1 MLDNISM
8 ESIGQAI
15 YQAIEEEKWLYI
27 TYNQKDG
34 QTFFWLEVTDILPK
48 EKIIKGVI
56 RNFQK
61 SDDGKDA
68 FIKFDKIAS
77 AQVLNFTK
85 ARPCPALWDRLNKK
99 DSDYAWMNYPHFD
112 NNILLYLKECRY
124 LDCNPGQ
131 KNYSL
136 IDGIDLEKFKND
148 KEYKLTTQ
156 QQRDIAIKIL
166 HENNDKKDKSSITLA
181 ISALAIDRGK
191 NKYIVAYYVVS
202 FDPDK
207 SALIIDPEIKFNGN
221 VWGVEDDDKSTPFAS
236 FLTSYAENVK
246 KDKRKAEAELE
257 ASLSNEYGYKYIM
270 NTRPVMMVLEN
281 PYHVS
286 YGQTFETIQ
295 KEYEEKKLPYS
306 LKAFFGESTRRGQK
320 KIEPSIVLF
329 DDKVDIDQMRAIYS
343 SMKQPV
349 SYVQGPPGTG
359 KTQTLL
365 NVILSEFLN
374 GNTVLMT
381 SQNNKPVD
389 DIIKKLS
396 TALVYNNNL
405 IDLPYIRLGNQG
417 VRIQACKRI
426 LSFYERKLPMD
437 NTYLSE
443 QDILSVREENNRA
456 NKNLMTLLSEDEKH
470 TILEEQYEA
479 LLEYEKTFLDSNSL
493 ELTKEIKE
501 RKEKLISLLNNYPKP
516 KDDEARKLF
525 SPANKSQ
532 RFLKFL
538 YDQSVNI
545 TKRLRSEKFKD
556 LISICYNKD
565 DQAKSKALKAWLI
578 HDDNLKLFLSVFP
591 IVFTTNLSSCDLGTG
606 KPFFD
611 MVVMDEAGQCNA
623 TDALLALA
631 RGNRLLMVGD
641 PKQLKP
647 VIQLNPSANKRLMD
661 KYKVPQTYNY
671 LTNSILDMMLAND
684 KSSND
689 ILLEYHYR
697 CASKIISFPNSLY
710 YGDKL
715 KLNKLKEVGKL
726 GFYDCKNF
734 GTTNNNTAIEE
745 AKACVS
751 YIKRNGYKDTTIL
764 TPFVNQSLLINQ
776 MLKQEGI
783 PSVKAVSVHK
793 MQGSENKTI
802 LFSLAISPKTSKRT
816 WDWIK
821 NNRELINVAM
831 TRAKDAFVLFADKE
845 VAKKLGNGKEDVSKL
860 IQYMENNGNGK
871 VVKTERIENE
881 SPYANQSQ
889 AERDFFVTIAHFC
902 TCNPNYVAK
911 RNMMTYEVFPDDPLA
926 KKIKGNFD
934 LVLYASE
941 QDFQNHKPSLVFEIN
956 GGEHI
961 GSFSAEKRDV
971 RKNWLCE
978 NHGVKETFIPNSSVR
993 NYSWIQWIVEDC
1005 AKLQQEKKQIK
1016 EDKDI
1021 NVEDKKEI
1029 MQAVIEKKEVN
1040 KAEVSVPIR
1049 MPQREQTVEK
1059 KIEKPEPKKE
1069 KIDAIA
1075 KESKIEENVNN
1086 KSNEAQLASNPEA
1099 YVGENDAPEEIK
1111 IPVKTS
1117 KQIVDEVKVTKEIET
1132 DKAPIKP
1139 VQQETPKEEKHGLF
1153 GWLKSVFG
1161 KKK

>member
-1 MLDNISM
+1 
-8 ESIGQAI
+8 
-15 YQAIEEEKWLYI
+15 
-27 TYNQKDG
+27 
-34 QTFFWLEVTDILPK
+34 
-48 EKIIKGVI
+48 
-56 RNFQK
+56 
-61 SDDGKDA
+61 
-68 FIKFDKIAS
+68 
-77 AQVLNFTK
+77 
-85 ARPCPALWDRLNKK
+85 
-99 DSDYAWMNYPHFD
+99 
-112 NNILLYLKECRY
+112 
-124 LDCNPGQ
+124 
-131 KNYSL
+131 
-136 IDGIDLEKFKND
+136 
-148 KEYKLTTQ
+148 
-156 QQRDIAIKIL
+156 
-166 HENNDKKDKSSITLA
+166 
-181 ISALAIDRGK
+181 
-191 NKYIVAYYVVS
+191 
-202 FDPDK
+202 
-207 SALIIDPEIKFNGN
+207 
-221 VWGVEDDDKSTPFAS
+221 
-236 FLTSYAENVK
+236 
-246 KDKRKAEAELE
+246 
-257 ASLSNEYGYKYIM
+257 
-270 NTRPVMMVLEN
+270 
-281 PYHVS
+281 
-286 YGQTFETIQ
+286 
-295 KEYEEKKLPYS
+295 
-306 LKAFFGESTRRGQK
+306 
-320 KIEPSIVLF
+320 
-329 DDKVDIDQMRAIYS
+329 
-343 SMKQPV
+343 
-349 SYVQGPPGTG
+349 
-359 KTQTLL
+359 
-365 NVILSEFLN
+365 
-374 GNTVLMT
+374 
-381 SQNNKPVD
+381 
-389 DIIKKLS
+389 
-396 TALVYNNNL
+396 
-405 IDLPYIRLGNQG
+405 
-417 VRIQACKRI
+417 
-426 LSFYERKLPMD
+426 
-437 NTYLSE
+437 
-443 QDILSVREENNRA
+443 
-456 NKNLMTLLSEDEKH
+456 
-470 TILEEQYEA
+470 
-479 LLEYEKTFLDSNSL
+479 
-493 ELTKEIKE
+493 
-501 RKEKLISLLNNYPKP
+501 
-516 KDDEARKLF
+516 
-525 SPANKSQ
+525 
-532 RFLKFL
+532 
-538 YDQSVNI
+538 
-545 TKRLRSEKFKD
+545 
-556 LISICYNKD
+556 
-565 DQAKSKALKAWLI
+565 
-578 HDDNLKLFLSVFP
+578 
-591 IVFTTNLSSCDLGTG
+591 
-606 KPFFD
+606 

-860 IQYMENNGNGK
+860 IQYMENNGNVK